1 MNVYIVA
8 DVEGVA
14 GVVFYEHWHLEMSRL
29 NYAVLHR
36 NRELLTEEVNAAA
49 RGAFAAG
56 ADSVVVHD
64 HHGYGY
70 TILPDLLEKH
80 LELIHGRPEQYMS
93 LGVQHPDLDDS
104 IDALVLLGMHA
115 KAGTR
120 DGCTPHSLICVSDGE
135 GKNHELS
142 EATMSMAYAG
152 TYGVPTVFLAG
163 DRATVEDALQLTPK
177 MEHVKTKSHY
187 ASQLARTKSPLL
199 VRELIEAGVKK
210 GLARRAEIE
219 PFVIPGPCTVQVADR
234 NPEARWPVAPNQ
246 REDFVTALGDTLLN
260 VPWYNKVEK
269 IDDGWRY
276 PDRTQ
281 PSKTPND
288 RWNTPAK
295 SAAT

>member
-14 GVVFYEHWHLEMSRL
+14 GVVFYEHRHREMSRL

-36 NRELLTEEVNAAA
+36 NRELLTAEVNAAA
-49 RGAFAAG
+49 RGAFAGG
-56 ADSVVVHD
+56 AKTVVVHD
-64 HHGYGY
+64 HHGPGY
-70 TILPDLLEKH
+70 TILPDLIDKR

-115 KAGTR
+115 KAGTQ

-135 GKNHELS
+135 GKSHELS

-152 TYGVPTVFLAG
+152 AYGVPTVFLAG
-163 DRATVEDALQLTPK
+163 DRATVEDALKLVPN

-210 GLARRAEIE
+210 GLERRAEIK

-234 NPEARWPVAPNQ
+234 NPAVRWPEKPNQ
-246 REDFVTALGDTLLN
+246 REDFVAALGDTLMN

-276 PDRTQ
+276 PDRMQ
-281 PSKTPND
+281 PSEMPND

-295 SAAT
+295 SVAT